1 METFLIILVI
11 AFVLYLFL
19 KDKTKNEDI
28 RNKEFE
34 TQTKAQ
40 TSLIKSKYDQNA
52 WDLLASH
59 HDGPASITMYAL
71 GDLKKII
78 LRDKDKSLDYQYQL
92 LITSFIQKGNPN
104 DPNDFLQ
111 DFSPVQIKKLISYS
125 KGDFPL
131 FLFCTLYLSTEQYRD
146 LIDEDLQNLNL
157 FVDLIYSKSILFRE
171 KKILFLEPNERYQ
184 LGTMFLVSWQ
194 EW

>member
-1 METFLIILVI
+1 METFLIISAIVV
-11 AFVLYLFL
+11 VLYLL
-19 KDKTKNEDI
+19 ITNNAKNSEI
-28 RNKEFE
+28 RNKDFE
-34 TQTKAQ
+34 EQTKAQ
-40 TSLIKSKYDQNA
+40 TSLIKSKYDANA

-59 HDGPASITMYAL
+59 HDGPASITMHAL
-71 GDLKKII
+71 GDLKNIV

-92 LITSFIQKGNPN
+92 LITSFIQKGNRH
-104 DPNDFLQ
+104 DPNDLLQ

-131 FLFCTLYLSTEQYRD
+131 FLFCMLYLSTDQYRD
-146 LIDEDLQNLNL
+146 LLDEDIQNLNL
-157 FVDLIYSKSILFRE
+157 FIDLIYSKAILFRE

-184 LGTMFLVSWQ
+184 LATMFLISWQ

>member
-11 AFVLYLFL
+11 GFILYLFF
-19 KDKTKNEDI
+19 KDKTKNEEI

-40 TSLIKSKYDQNA
+40 TSLIKSKYDQNV

-92 LITSFIQKGNPN
+92 LITSFIQNGNPN
-104 DPNDFLQ
+104 DPNDLLQ

>member
-1 METFLIILVI
+1 METFLIILAVV
-11 AFVLYLFL
+11 FVLYLL
-19 KDKTKNEDI
+19 VRNNTKNTDI

-34 TQTKAQ
+34 DQTKAQ
-40 TSLIKSKYDQNA
+40 TSLIKSKYDPNV

-59 HDGPASITMYAL
+59 HDGPASVTMYAL
-71 GDLKKII
+71 GDLKNII
-78 LRDKDKSLDYQYQL
+78 LRYRDKNLDYQYQL
-92 LITSFIQKGNPN
+92 LITSFIQKGNPYDSN
-104 DPNDFLQ
+104 DLLQ
-111 DFSPVQIKKLISYS
+111 YFNPAQIKKLISYS

-131 FLFCTLYLSTEQYRD
+131 FLFCTLYLSTNQYRE

-157 FVDLIYSKSILFRE
+157 FIDLIYSKSILFRE

-184 LGTMFLVSWQ
+184 LGAMFLVSWQ